1 MTVVCE
7 DNHAESLAGSVEE
20 SLLLVIHVVLNRIK
34 LINISD
40 FKVLRTKKMT
50 ARTTIVKKLAFL
62 GAAIR

>member
-40 FKVLRTKKMT
+40 LKYLEQKK
-50 ARTTIVKKLAFL
+50 
-62 GAAIR
+62 